1 MRDGRL
7 YAVAYGPERLFA
19 FQYDA
24 TAITL
29 VDILDYAGRSSWP
42 VDAVD
47 LGSRLIVV
55 SPEAIEVIAPACL
68 P

>member
-7 YAVAYGPERLFA
+7 YAVGYGPERLFA

-29 VDILDYAGRSSWP
+29 VDILDYAGRSS
-42 VDAVD
+42 
-47 LGSRLIVV
+47 
-55 SPEAIEVIAPACL
+55 
-68 P
+68 